1 MICEDVRAAMGAGEV
16 CEESEAG
23 ARVTTHCLYPSFEP
37 VVLFVSKVGD
47 GYRISDAGRAVRSA
61 WQHGRDEH
69 LTDRL
74 LSREAARYHLK
85 VAGSALV
92 ADVGSLEWLRAGI
105 LATANASAAVA
116 HAVIG
121 KINAASERV
130 LKDRIFLALS
140 EIAAVESIGK
150 DYEVIG
156 TSGDVRTFDY
166 GVADN
171 DNLLV
176 VSAVSPHHSS
186 INAKYVAFG
195 DTRGLGENLARFAVF
210 DRPLAS
216 GDVSLML
223 QVTDALLPLAALDPR
238 ARRALAH

>member
-37 VVLFVSKVGD
+37 VVLFVSKLGD
-47 GYRISDAGRAVRSA
+47 GYRISDGGRAVRSA
-61 WQHGRDEH
+61 WLHGRDDH
-69 LTDRL
+69 LTERL
-74 LSREAARYHLK
+74 LSKEAARFHLK
-85 VAGSALV
+85 VSGNALV
-92 ADVGSLEWLRAGI
+92 ADVGSIEWLRAGI

-116 HAVIG
+116 HTAIG
-121 KINAASERV
+121 KINAASEKL
-130 LKDRIFLALS
+130 LKDQIYSALS
-140 EIAAVESIGK
+140 EIAPVESIGR

-166 GVADN
+166 GIAAN

-195 DTRGLGENLARFAVF
+195 DTRGLGPNLSRFAVF
-210 DRPLAS
+210 NRGLAN

-223 QVTDALLPLAALDPR
+223 QVTDALLPVSALDPR
-238 ARRALAH
+238 ARKALMR